1 MSREKH
7 FDQYVEIDE
16 ETLDR
21 ARTPRGGWTK
31 AQLEVLGVGWFGRRR
46 KGGGRRVVGQLAT
59 RSAIERFV
67 KLRTQTAGRRYL

>member
-16 ETLDR
+16 EILDR

-31 AQLEVLGVGWFGRRR
+31 AQLEVLGVGWPPPQGWR
-46 KGGGRRVVGQLAT
+46 RRVVGQLAT

>member
-46 KGGGRRVVGQLAT
+46 KGGDEGSWGN
-59 RSAIERFV
+59 
-67 KLRTQTAGRRYL
+67 